1 MNAPNRFELFVLND
15 GEKALEVI
23 EDTKIPNAATIK
35 VVKQD
40 HTMANMIRAQLLANP
55 NVVFAG
61 YKVPHPNEPYFVL
74 KVQTDGKITPTRA
87 FQIACELLLTTITRL
102 QNEFKREFDLKS
114 MDEDDV
120 GQGARAGGMA
130 GAYGDAYGSTDTG
143 RTGRPRAHDYADFG
157 M

>member
-1 MNAPNRFELFVLND
+1 MNAPNRFELYVLAD
-15 GEKALEVI
+15 GEKALEVV

-35 VVKQD
+35 IVKQD
-40 HTMANMIRAQLLANP
+40 HTMANMIRAQLLAHP

-61 YKVPHPNEPYFVL
+61 YKVPHPNEPYFIL
-74 KVQTDGKITPTRA
+74 KVQTDGKITPAHA
-87 FQIACELLLTTITRL
+87 FRTSCELLLATIANL
-102 QNEFKREFDLKS
+102 QREFIREFELKS
-114 MDEDDV
+114 MDEDDA
-120 GQGARAGGMA
+120 GQGARAGGMT